1 MTKFYFFFLA
11 TLSVWRITHLF
22 NAEDGPGRVL
32 VHFRRLLGKGFWG
45 ELADC
50 FYCLSLLVSA
60 PFAWLVGGNWTE
72 ELMLWLAFSGA
83 AILLERATMSA
94 APRYTEDLP
103 TETNTRGD
111 R

>member
-22 NAEDGPGRVL
+22 NAEDGPGRVA

-60 PFAWLVGGNWTE
+60 PFAWLVGGKWTE